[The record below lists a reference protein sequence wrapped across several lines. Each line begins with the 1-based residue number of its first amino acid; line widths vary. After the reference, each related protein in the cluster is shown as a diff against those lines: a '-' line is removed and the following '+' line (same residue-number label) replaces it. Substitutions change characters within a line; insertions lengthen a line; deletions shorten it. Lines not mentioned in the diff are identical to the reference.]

1 VLHNTPLL
9 FILLIAFVGQFGL
22 GMVQATFALY
32 GEAVLFKGYSP
43 EATSLGIGLL
53 FANVGIAQFA
63 TQTYILPRALR
74 RFNEAWLVIMGNLSR
89 TLSLFLFAVVVTPWP
104 AAVATLFFAMGMGL
118 VMPPLQSLAT
128 GTVSDEVRGG
138 VLGLFQSVTNLS
150 IIVSTA
156 VGGFI
161 FSLHPTYPYWVGFI
175 LSALVTIPAVI
186 LWRQTQPKAEK
197 LPNSAD

>member
-1 VLHNTPLL
+1 
-9 FILLIAFVGQFGL
+9 
-22 GMVQATFALY
+22 
-32 GEAVLFKGYSP
+32 
-43 EATSLGIGLL
+43 
-53 FANVGIAQFA
+53 
-63 TQTYILPRALR
+63 
-74 RFNEAWLVIMGNLSR
+74 
-89 TLSLFLFAVVVTPWP
+89 
-104 AAVATLFFAMGMGL
+104 MGMGL

-197 LPNSAD
+197 LPTSAD